1 MANNKINVDKAAI
14 VQGLSKFAGVCIVIL
29 LIIFTLASC
38 NEDQRYNEH
47 QQWLEE
53 QDREAEELMQEEE
66 DARQAEIEHEAKEA
80 GAIDWTEAEDHIGE
94 YVTIFGVVEE
104 VSQPGVS
111 GDPIFVDIG
120 GSYPSDRVTGVC
132 WSEYHSAFDDLF
144 SYEGNPVL
152 MEGTLYM
159 HEGTP
164 NIELTDSFQIE
175 AL

>member
-1 MANNKINVDKAAI
+1 MGKENIISFLQGAAI
-14 VQGLSKFAGVCIVIL
+14 VAGFSAVL
-29 LIIFTLASC
+29 LFGAISLASC
-38 NEDQRYNEH
+38 EDEEPSKSID
-47 QQWLEE
+47 QQLSEMEE
-53 QDREAEELMQEEE
+53 AQQEEALQAYYE
-66 DARQAEIEHEAKEA
+66 EADYQAEQA
-80 GAIDWTEAEDHIGE
+80 GAIDWDEAEDHIGE
-94 YVTIFGVVEE
+94 YVTIYGAVEE

-120 GSYPSDRVTGVC
+120 NAYPDDRVTGVC

-144 SYEGNPVL
+144 SYEGNLVL

-164 NIELTDSFQIE
+164 NIELTDSSQIK